1 MSTILK
7 TLKKLEEEKSVLDQ
21 GLDLKGMVL
30 KEDAVYPKAL
40 GNDRHRFFLIVTIVT
55 GLLILGGTAF
65 YYWAAIHKV
74 PAQFRHVATK
84 IPKQQTLLPKK
95 LPKLRTF
102 EGVSMA
108 GIPSSKKKTTV
119 KPEENLAFS
128 RQVVTKPAAESL
140 ASKQPTASK
149 PLFKSSPKGAPSSEI
164 SSDLEEIESIIQ
176 SATTL
181 AKNSPAAPVT
191 FRNGY
196 IPGVKVKGII
206 FFDKESPSNHIIV
219 TTQNNSNLKLRVGD
233 PVQNAVLKSIHPNR
247 VIFLYQD
254 QPIEMGIGQ

>member
-1 MSTILK
+1 MSTILE

-30 KEDAVYPKAL
+30 KEEAVYPKAL
-40 GNDRHRFFLIVTIVT
+40 GNDRHRFFLIGTIVT
-55 GLLILGGTAF
+55 GLLIVGGTAF

-74 PAQFRHVATK
+74 PAQFRHAVTK
-84 IPKQQTLLPKK
+84 TPKQQTLLPKK

-108 GIPSSKKKTTV
+108 GIPGSKKKTPV
-119 KPEENLAFS
+119 KPEQDLAFS

-164 SSDLEEIESIIQ
+164 SSDLEEIGNLIQ
-176 SATTL
+176 STTTL
-181 AKNSPAAPVT
+181 GKNSPAAPVAN
-191 FRNGY
+191 RSGH
-196 IPGVKVKGII
+196 IPSVKVKGII
-206 FFDKESPSNHIIV
+206 FFDEGSSSNHIIV
-219 TTQNNSNLKLRVGD
+219 TTPSNSNLKLRVGD
-233 PVQNAVLKSIHPNR
+233 LAQNAILKSIHPNR
-247 VIFLYQD
+247 VVFLYQD
-254 QPIEMGIGQ
+254 QLIEMGIGQ